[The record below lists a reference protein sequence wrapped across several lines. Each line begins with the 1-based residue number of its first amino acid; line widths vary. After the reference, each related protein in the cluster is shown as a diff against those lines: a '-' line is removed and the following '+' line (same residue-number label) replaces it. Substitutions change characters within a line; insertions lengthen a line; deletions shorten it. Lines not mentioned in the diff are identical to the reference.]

1 MVSFCNGTGT
11 SVAKLSLVAL
21 CVLAFLL
28 FTQHH
33 ELLRGSLLLHSPAGM
48 RSGPR
53 SQSLHESG
61 AAGAHSNS
69 SAPKRT
75 ESVAATSSILQL
87 RLDWTNLSLML
98 PFSRV
103 MQAHQNNCSLPLGH
117 YRHRS
122 QGMGSDLHVWT
133 QALCNGMERGV
144 RVWTAN
150 PWAYVDKGACS
161 NNIGSSARSSMTCY
175 FPRSELQCKEDASRL
190 PDPSQGGNSTL
201 VELYRRP
208 LILRE
213 CESIRNRFN
222 LSFPDIRAAGIEFLF
237 SRTSPL
243 VVKEAQ
249 RQLEKVFSGIV
260 DRLPSR
266 LITVHIRW
274 GDKEKEMDLLPI
286 QDYID
291 AVLDLTGR
299 GSEGIG
305 DGSVGIFLATE
316 DPQAAQEFQQ
326 AAAAQNWTVYLD
338 AYYQEFQSE
347 RLPGYN
353 NNGRMSTQL
362 KGRPGLVAVASLLV
376 AMQANDY
383 VLTSRSNW
391 SKLIN
396 ELRMNVVD
404 PRCNACTRVI
414 DLTPNSTQ
422 W

>member
-1 MVSFCNGTGT
+1 
-11 SVAKLSLVAL
+11 
-21 CVLAFLL
+21 
-28 FTQHH
+28 
-33 ELLRGSLLLHSPAGM
+33 
-48 RSGPR
+48 
-53 SQSLHESG
+53 
-61 AAGAHSNS
+61 
-69 SAPKRT
+69 
-75 ESVAATSSILQL
+75 
-87 RLDWTNLSLML
+87 
-98 PFSRV
+98 
-103 MQAHQNNCSLPLGH
+103 
-117 YRHRS
+117 
-122 QGMGSDLHVWT
+122 
-133 QALCNGMERGV
+133 
-144 RVWTAN
+144 
-150 PWAYVDKGACS
+150 
-161 NNIGSSARSSMTCY
+161 
-175 FPRSELQCKEDASRL
+175 
-190 PDPSQGGNSTL
+190 
-201 VELYRRP
+201 
-208 LILRE
+208 LRE